1 MGSQYKISN
10 YYIDILL
17 FNIKSNSYIVVELK
31 LRKLKIEDKIQV
43 EMYMKLVDDNL
54 KEVHHNKTM
63 GIIISK
69 EQDEFVVNFVRKD
82 NLVPL
87 IYELTNN

>member
-1 MGSQYKISN
+1 
-10 YYIDILL
+10 
-17 FNIKSNSYIVVELK
+17 
-31 LRKLKIEDKIQV
+31 
-43 EMYMKLVDDNL
+43 MKLVDDNL

-87 IYELTNN
+87 TYELTNN